1 MDTKITIMDTA
12 ENALNK
18 QLEAPALD
26 PVILTIA
33 NEYLAGRDI
42 IAIAEEFNVD
52 PDKVSNIIERKEV
65 KSYIDA
71 VFLSQGYLN
80 RVKRMGLINDVIEHL
95 IVQAME
101 SDVYTKKDLL
111 DWLKHLHEVEVSVK
125 PKDNKPQVAVQVN
138 NYDRLME
145 DLRSG

>member
-33 NEYLAGRDI
+33 NEYLAGKDI
-42 IAIAEEFNVD
+42 ISIAEEFNVD
-52 PDKVSNIIERKEV
+52 PDKVTNIIERKEV
-65 KSYIDA
+65 KNYIDS

-80 RVKRMGLINDVIEHL
+80 RVKRMGLINNVIEHL
-95 IVQAME
+95 LEQAME
-101 SDVYTKKDLL
+101 SGVYTKKDLL
-111 DWLKHLHEVEVSVK
+111 EWLKHLHELEVAVK
-125 PKDNKPQVAVQVN
+125 PKDSKPQVAVQVN

-145 DLRSG
+145 DLRGG